1 MPGSSFQVGQSVLH
15 YRIVDKIGAGGMGE
29 VYRATDTKLGREV
42 ALKVLP
48 VDMALDPDRL
58 SRFQREARAIAA
70 LNNPHIVTIYSVEE
84 AGGTHFLTMELV
96 EGLSLDRLILPS
108 GLSVAQVVNIASA
121 LADAIAAAHE
131 KGIVHRDLKPA
142 NVMVSTDGRVK
153 VLDFGLAKDVSV
165 SEAGEA
171 TLTAAGL
178 TQAGLVMG
186 TPAYMSPEQ
195 IAGRAVDHRTDIFSL
210 GVMLHEM
217 ITGRRP
223 FEGTSL
229 AELASAVLRDTPV
242 SMSEV
247 RADLPSD
254 LVRITRR
261 CLEKDPRHR
270 MQTARDVINEFRDLA
285 RQTSQGLA
293 PPPPASR
300 AVPSADSGSAR
311 ADEGFWVAVLP
322 VKCAGASTELKAL
335 GDGLCEEIVAGLSR
349 FTYLRVITSRS
360 TQRYADQSPDLRVV
374 GKDLG
379 ARYVMSASLRQVG
392 VRVRVTVQLIDAST
406 GAQLWAE
413 TYERPF
419 SPDAVFEIQDNL
431 VPRIVSTVA
440 DAYGVLPHTMSQE
453 VRNKPVRQLTPY
465 EALLRSFSYAER
477 VTPEEHSDAKAAL
490 EQALQQAP
498 GSSDCWAMLSILF
511 SDEHVHGFG
520 GPPDPLGRALQAAR
534 RAVDTNSGNHKAH
547 QALAWAL
554 CHRKEF
560 PASRVAAERTLALNP
575 LDACAA
581 VYMGF
586 TIAFS
591 GEWERGCELVTK
603 SIELNPNHPGWY
615 WFVPS
620 LNAYRKNDYRAALE
634 LALKIN
640 MPGFTYGIVSLA
652 AAYGQ
657 LGETQSA
664 RSAVNELLALRPD
677 YASIACIE
685 LGKVVDRKLADH
697 VVDGLRKAGLVIP
710 KAESSKG
717 TASRREPSR

>member
-1 MPGSSFQVGQSVLH
+1 VTESSFQIGQSVLH

-29 VYRATDTKLGREV
+29 VYRAADTKLGREV

-48 VDMALDPDRL
+48 ADMARDPDRL
-58 SRFQREARAIAA
+58 PRFQREARAVAA

-84 AGGTHFLTMELV
+84 AGGVHFLTMELV
-96 EGLSLDRLILPS
+96 EGLSLDHLVPAS
-108 GLSVAQVVNIASA
+108 GLPVAQVIEIASE

-142 NVMVSTDGRVK
+142 NVMVTTNGRVK
-153 VLDFGLAKDVSV
+153 VLDFGLAKDVSI
-165 SEAGEA
+165 SEASGA

-210 GVMLHEM
+210 GVILHEM

-242 SMSEV
+242 SISEV
-247 RADLPSD
+247 RTDVPGD

-270 MQTARDVINEFRDLA
+270 VQTARDVSNEFRDLA
-285 RQTSQGLA
+285 RQTSPGL
-293 PPPPASR
+293 PLPTPPASR
-300 AVPSADSGSAR
+300 AVVAAAR
-311 ADEGFWVAVLP
+311 ADEGFWVAMLP
-322 VKCAGASTELKAL
+322 VKCTGASTELKAL
-335 GDGLCEEIVAGLSR
+335 ADGLSEEIVAGLSR
-349 FTYLRVITSRS
+349 FTYLRVITSGS

-374 GKDLG
+374 CKDLG
-379 ARYVMSASLRQVG
+379 ARYVTSASLRQVG
-392 VRVRVTVQLIDAST
+392 ARVRVTVQLIDAST

-419 SPDAVFEIQDNL
+419 SPEAVFEIQDDL
-431 VPRIVSTVA
+431 VPRIVSTIA

-453 VRNKPVRQLTPY
+453 VRNKQVHQLTPY

-477 VTPEEHSDAKAAL
+477 VTAEEHAEAKTAL
-490 EQALQQAP
+490 EQALQKAP
-498 GSSDCWAMLSILF
+498 GFSDCWAMLSILLT
-511 SDEHVHGFG
+511 DEHVHGFS
-520 GPPDPLGRALQAAR
+520 GPPDPLIRALQAAR

-554 CHRKEF
+554 CFRKEF
-560 PASRVAAERTLALNP
+560 SACRVAAARTIALNP

-586 TIAFS
+586 TIALS
-591 GEWERGCELVTK
+591 GEWERGCELVLN
-603 SIELNPNHPGWY
+603 SVELNPNHPGWY
-615 WFVPS
+615 WFAPFV
-620 LNAYRKNDYRAALE
+620 NEYRKSDYRAALG

-640 MPGFTYGIVSLA
+640 MPGFRFGFVSLA

-657 LGETQSA
+657 LGETEFA
-664 RSAVNELLALRPD
+664 RSAVNELLALKPD
-677 YASIACIE
+677 YASIARVE
-685 LGKVVDRKLADH
+685 FGKLFDPDLVEH
-697 VVDGLRKAGLVIP
+697 MIDGLRKAGLEI
-710 KAESSKG
+710 AEADPPKG
-717 TASRREPSR
+717 TVSRREPSP

>member
-1 MPGSSFQVGQSVLH
+1 VPEPLFHVGQDVLH

-29 VYRATDTKLGREV
+29 VYRATDTKLGRDV

-48 VDMALDPDRL
+48 AGMARDPERL
-58 SRFQREARAIAA
+58 QRFQREARSVAA
-70 LNNPHIVTIYSVEE
+70 LNHPHIVTIYSVEE
-84 AGGTHFLTMELV
+84 DHGVHFLTMELV
-96 EGLSLDRLILPS
+96 EGLSLDHLIPS
-108 GLSVAQVVNIASA
+108 NGLSVAQVVEIASA

-142 NVMVSTDGRVK
+142 NLMVTTNGRVK
-153 VLDFGLAKDVSV
+153 ILDFGLAKDVST
-165 SEAGEA
+165 SGPSGA
-171 TLTAAGL
+171 TLTAADL

-195 IAGRAVDHRTDIFSL
+195 ITGRDVDHRTDIFSL
-210 GVMLHEM
+210 GVVLHEM
-217 ITGRRP
+217 ITGKRP
-223 FEGTSL
+223 FAGSSA

-242 SMSEV
+242 SLSEV

-270 MQTARDVINEFRDLA
+270 IQTARDLSNEFRDLA
-285 RQTSQGLA
+285 RQASPALA
-293 PPPPASR
+293 LSTPPASG
-300 AVPSADSGSAR
+300 AMASAESGSPR
-311 ADEGFWVAVLP
+311 ADEGFWIAVLP
-322 VKCAGASTELKAL
+322 AKCTGASSELKAL
-335 GDGLCEEIVAGLSR
+335 ADGLSEEIVAGLSR
-349 FTYLRVITSRS
+349 FTYLRVITSGS
-360 TQRYADQSPDLRVV
+360 TQRYADQSPDLRAV

-392 VRVRVTVQLIDAST
+392 ARVRVTVQLIDAST

-419 SPDAVFEIQDNL
+419 SPEAVFEIQDDL

-453 VRNKPVRQLTPY
+453 VRNKSVHQLTPY

-477 VTPEEHSDAKAAL
+477 VTPEEHTDAKTAL
-490 EQALQQAP
+490 EQALQKAP
-498 GSSDCWAMLSILF
+498 ASSDCWAMLSILF
-511 SDEHVHGFG
+511 TDEHIHGFG
-520 GPPDPLGRALQAAR
+520 GLPDPLGRALQAAR

-554 CHRKEF
+554 CYRKEF
-560 PASRVAAERTLALNP
+560 AACRIAAARTITLNP
-575 LDACAA
+575 LDACAS

-586 TIAFS
+586 TIAFG
-591 GEWERGCELVTK
+591 GEWERGCKLVIK

-615 WFVPS
+615 WFAPFV
-620 LNAYRKNDYRAALE
+620 NEYRKKDYRAALG
-634 LALKIN
+634 LALKID
-640 MPGFTYGIVSLA
+640 MPGFRFGVLSLA

-657 LGETQSA
+657 LGETESA
-664 RSAVNELLALRPD
+664 RSAVNELLALQPD
-677 YASIACIE
+677 YASIARSE
-685 LGKVVDRKLADH
+685 LGKLFDSDLAEH
-697 VVDGLRKAGLVIP
+697 LVGGLRKAGLEI
-710 KAESSKG
+710 AE
-717 TASRREPSR
+717 ANP